1 MHSWMEMMKKNFEI
15 LKDFPKEII
24 DAAKYHWELDKD
36 CLDDETRFKFF
47 RLDKYQ
53 DYVVIKGNHP
63 LQSLIKFPV
72 DHFSILYLRSLP
84 AAGLGPVHIDSNRGC
99 ALNIPISVDPNDSF
113 CFTAKY
119 DVECTERPFHSDEVG
134 NPESKRYLYEPEKY
148 DYYNVRESCLVN
160 TKATHGFANF
170 AETERVL
177 LSVSFSQPYD
187 EVLRMLYR

>member
-1 MHSWMEMMKKNFEI
+1 MKKNFEI

-24 DAAKYHWELDKD
+24 DAAKYYWELDKE
-36 CLDDETRFKFF
+36 CLNDESRFKFF
-47 RLDKYQ
+47 RLDEYQ
-53 DYVVIKGNHP
+53 DYIVIGKDHP
-63 LQSLIKFPV
+63 LQKYV
-72 DHFSILYLRSLP
+72 KFSIKQFSIVYLRSLP
-84 AAGLGPVHIDSNRGC
+84 RAGLGPVHIDSNRGC

-119 DVECTERPFHSDEVG
+119 DVECTERPFHPNEIV

-148 DYYNVRESCLVN
+148 DYYNVRESCLLN

-177 LSVSFSQPYD
+177 LSVSFKSSFED
-187 EVLRMLYR
+187 VLRNLT